1 MNEIEQILDAML
13 ARNDVSAEKQ
23 GDTYTV
29 EAGEITL
36 VLEERFVF
44 LYVKRETKYL
54 LTARSIKVGG
64 HGTPLLQEVDH
75 GKYATRLQLLSSA
88 SFSENYANVLEL
100 ATRKLG
106 IQRKGDNQ

>member
-13 ARNDVSAEKQ
+13 ARNDVSAEMQ

-29 EAGEITL
+29 KAGEITL
-36 VLEERFVF
+36 VLEERHVF
-44 LYVKRETKYL
+44 LYAKREMKDL

-64 HGTPLLQEVDH
+64 HGTSLLQEVDH
-75 GKYATRLQLLSSA
+75 GKYYTRLLLLSSA

-106 IQRKGDNQ
+106 IQQKGDDK